1 MTTPNFG
8 ESYRN
13 QFMEPRFQNPFL
25 DYLEGSTE
33 GQFGIFQSVAQP
45 FATERRK
52 RETISNVFQQ
62 ARNEFLGE
70 IAGAARRGET
80 PTTTFTQFLE
90 QFPVSAR
97 IQQQAGSPFTRSLAP
112 PTRFLYG
119 F

>member
-1 MTTPNFG
+1 MTTPSFG

-52 RETISNVFQQ
+52 RETNLRSQREEKDIKKI
-62 ARNEFLGE
+62 EK
-70 IAGAARRGET
+70 ET
-80 PTTTFTQFLE
+80 
-90 QFPVSAR
+90 
-97 IQQQAGSPFTRSLAP
+97 I
-112 PTRFLYG
+112 
-119 F
+119 

>member
-1 MTTPNFG
+1 MANG
-8 ESYRN
+8 EN
-13 QFMEPRFQNPFL
+13 NNPFL
-25 DYLEGSTE
+25 ASNPFVDYLESSPE

-70 IAGAARRGET
+70 LASAARQGET
-80 PTTTFTQFLE
+80 PSLTFSEFLD
-90 QFPVSAR
+90 QFPTSQR
-97 IQQQAGSPFTRSLAP
+97 IQQQAGSPYTRALAP